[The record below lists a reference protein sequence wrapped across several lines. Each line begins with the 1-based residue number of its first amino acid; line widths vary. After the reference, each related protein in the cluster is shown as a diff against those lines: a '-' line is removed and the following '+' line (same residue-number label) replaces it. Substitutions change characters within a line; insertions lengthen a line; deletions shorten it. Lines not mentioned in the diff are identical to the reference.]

1 MLKNH
6 TIDGSVHKVAIKCS
20 AAIQTS
26 LSDIDMTTYA
36 YDDDGNIKSI
46 DHDKALKIFE
56 NTDVEEM
63 SDSNNNSI
71 IPLNNFGDGLF
82 TKIEFSKYGNFELN
96 ALIPGNGASSSY
108 IGLIMFYC
116 KKGDNAFACSIS
128 TESGAILRNF
138 NNKEEYTNRVELSE
152 GLNVIEIK
160 QSCKIKIDHNNDGTG
175 TLTFSGIDIIDT
187 RNAINEK
194 LCYKAINKATPY
206 EQVLSDIRDI
216 MKNRD
221 IKFYYNAPMNNE
233 NSLEFNQFDSK
244 DTLENP
250 FNLYDYNNLC
260 NKFVISEINADTLKD
275 NIVISRNSRL

>member
-1 MLKNH
+1 
-6 TIDGSVHKVAIKCS
+6 
-20 AAIQTS
+20 
-26 LSDIDMTTYA
+26 MTTYA

-56 NTDVEEM
+56 STDVKEL
-63 SDSNNNSI
+63 SDSNNNSV

-82 TKIEFSKYGNFELN
+82 TKIDFSKYGNFELN
-96 ALIPGNGASSSY
+96 ALIPGNDTSSY
-108 IGLIMFYC
+108 RGLIMFYC
-116 KKGDNAFACSIS
+116 KKGDNAFACSVS
-128 TESGAILRNF
+128 TEHDDDELLRKF
-138 NNKEEYTNRVELSE
+138 NNNEGYTNRVELSE
-152 GLNVIEIK
+152 GLNIVEIK
-160 QSCKIKIDHNNDGTG
+160 QSCKIKIDHSNDSTG
-175 TLTFSGIDIIDT
+175 TLTFSGINIIDEKH
-187 RNAINEK
+187 AINEK
-194 LCYKAINKATPY
+194 LCYKAIDKATPY
-206 EQVLSDIRDI
+206 EQVLSDISNI

>member
-1 MLKNH
+1 M
-6 TIDGSVHKVAIKCS
+6 IDDSVHKVAIKCS

-56 NTDVEEM
+56 STDVKEL
-63 SDSNNNSI
+63 SDSNNNSV

-82 TKIEFSKYGNFELN
+82 TKIDFSKYGNFELN
-96 ALIPGNGASSSY
+96 ALIPGNGDSSY
-108 IGLIMFYC
+108 RGLIMFYC
-116 KKGDNAFACSIS
+116 KKGDSAFACSVS
-128 TESGAILRNF
+128 TESGAVLRKF
-138 NNKEEYTNRVELSE
+138 NNGEEYGTNVELSK
-152 GLNVIEIK
+152 GLNIIEIK
-160 QSCKIKIDHNNDGTG
+160 QSCKIKIDHSNDNTG
-175 TLTFSGIDIIDT
+175 TLTFSGINIIDT
-187 RNAINEK
+187 RHAINEK
-194 LCYKAINKATPY
+194 LCYKAIDKATPY
-206 EQVLSDIRDI
+206 EQVLSDISNI

>member
-1 MLKNH
+1 
-6 TIDGSVHKVAIKCS
+6 
-20 AAIQTS
+20 
-26 LSDIDMTTYA
+26 MTTYA

-56 NTDVEEM
+56 STDVKEL
-63 SDSNNNSI
+63 SDSNNNSV

-82 TKIEFSKYGNFELN
+82 TKIDFSKYGNFELN
-96 ALIPGNGASSSY
+96 ALIPGNGDSSY
-108 IGLIMFYC
+108 RGLIMFYC
-116 KKGDNAFACSIS
+116 KKGDSAFACSVS
-128 TESGAILRNF
+128 TESGAVLRKF
-138 NNKEEYTNRVELSE
+138 NSGEEYTNRVELSE
-152 GLNVIEIK
+152 GLNIIEIK
-160 QSCKIKIDHNNDGTG
+160 QSCKIKIDHRNDSAG
-175 TLTFSGIDIIDT
+175 TLTFSGINIIDEAH
-187 RNAINEK
+187 AINEK
-194 LCYKAINKATPY
+194 LCYKAIDKTSPY
-206 EQVLSDIRDI
+206 EQVLSDISNI

>member
-1 MLKNH
+1 
-6 TIDGSVHKVAIKCS
+6 
-20 AAIQTS
+20 
-26 LSDIDMTTYA
+26 MTTYA

-56 NTDVEEM
+56 STDVKEL
-63 SDSNNNSI
+63 SDSNNNSV

-96 ALIPGNGASSSY
+96 ALIPGNGDSSY
-108 IGLIMFYC
+108 RGLIMFYC
-116 KKGDNAFACSIS
+116 KKGDNEFACGVS
-128 TESGAILRNF
+128 TEHNDSFLCKF
-138 NNKEEYTNRVELSE
+138 NSNEKYNNNEKYTNRVELSE
-152 GLNVIEIK
+152 GLNIIEIK
-160 QSCKIKIDHNNDGTG
+160 QSCKIKIDHSNDSTG
-175 TLTFSGIDIIDT
+175 TLTFSGIDIIDE
-187 RNAINEK
+187 NHAINEK

-206 EQVLSDIRDI
+206 EQVLSDISDI

>member
-1 MLKNH
+1 
-6 TIDGSVHKVAIKCS
+6 
-20 AAIQTS
+20 
-26 LSDIDMTTYA
+26 MTTYA

-56 NTDVEEM
+56 STDVKEL
-63 SDSNNNSI
+63 SDSNNNSV

-82 TKIEFSKYGNFELN
+82 TKIDFSKYGNFELN

-116 KKGDNAFACSIS
+116 RKGDSAFACSVS
-128 TESGAILRNF
+128 TEREADEFLRNF
-138 NNKEEYTNRVELSE
+138 NNNESYMNRVELSE
-152 GLNVIEIK
+152 GLNIIEIK
-160 QSCKIKIDHNNDGTG
+160 QSCKIKIDHANDSTG
-175 TLTFSGIDIIDT
+175 TLTFSGINIIDE
-187 RNAINEK
+187 NHAINEK
-194 LCYKAINKATPY
+194 LCYKAIDKTSPY
-206 EQVLSDIRDI
+206 KQVLSDISNI

>member
-1 MLKNH
+1 MKNH
-6 TIDGSVHKVAIKCS
+6 TIDDSVHKVAIKCS

-56 NTDVEEM
+56 STDVKEL
-63 SDSNNNSI
+63 SDSNNNSV

-82 TKIEFSKYGNFELN
+82 TKIDFSKYGNFELN
-96 ALIPGNGASSSY
+96 ALIPGKGDSSY
-108 IGLIMFYC
+108 RGLIMFYC
-116 KKGDNAFACSIS
+116 KKGDNAFACSVS
-128 TESGAILRNF
+128 TESGAVLRKF
-138 NNKEEYTNRVELSE
+138 NNNEGYRTNVELSE
-152 GLNVIEIK
+152 GLNIIEIK
-160 QSCKIKIDHNNDGTG
+160 QSCKIKIDHSNDITG
-175 TLTFSGIDIIDT
+175 TLTFSSINIIDEKH
-187 RNAINEK
+187 AINEK
-194 LCYKAINKATPY
+194 LCYKAIDKTSPY
-206 EQVLSDIRDI
+206 EQVLSDISNI

>member
-1 MLKNH
+1 
-6 TIDGSVHKVAIKCS
+6 
-20 AAIQTS
+20 
-26 LSDIDMTTYA
+26 MTTYA

-71 IPLNNFGDGLF
+71 ITLNNFGDGLF
-82 TKIEFSKYGNFELN
+82 TKIDFSKYGNFELN
-96 ALIPGNGASSSY
+96 ALIPGNGASLY

-116 KKGDNAFACSIS
+116 RKGDNAFACSVS
-128 TESGAILRNF
+128 TESGAVLRKF
-138 NNKEEYTNRVELSE
+138 NNKENYRNRVELSE
-152 GLNVIEIK
+152 GLNIIEIN
-160 QSCKIKIDHNNDGTG
+160 QSCKIKIDHNNDNTG

-187 RNAINEK
+187 SHAINEK
-194 LCYKAINKATPY
+194 LCYKAIDKATPY
-206 EQVLSDIRDI
+206 EQALSDISNI